1 MRVRSV
7 GNGEPGINGG
17 PSGDLYVEVHVKG
30 HPVFER
36 DGSDLHI
43 QMPISFATATLGGDI
58 EVPTLGGRVE
68 LTIPEGTQTGKTFRL
83 RGKGIKQLRSS
94 LLGDLYVHVLLETP
108 VKLSEEQKSL
118 LSQFDESLRSGGKK
132 HSPQQEGWFDRMK
145 SFLN

>member
-1 MRVRSV
+1 MLFRSK
-7 GNGEPGINGG
+7 
-17 PSGDLYVEVHVKG
+17 D

-43 QMPISFATATLGGDI
+43 QMPISFATATLGGEI

-83 RGKGIKQLRSS
+83 RNKGIKQLRSA

-108 VKLSEEQKSL
+108 VKLSDEQKDL
-118 LSQFDESLRSGGKK
+118 LQQFDQSLKSGGKK

-145 SFLN
+145 SFFN